1 MTTRAEAL
9 EILTLAGTQP
19 DDALDVGGT
28 ALALGLLDQPGAD
41 LPAYRAHLAM
51 LARDMADRHAAAIE
65 TGTDGLNSRIATLRA
80 VLADRHGY
88 AGDHDTY
95 DDLQNA
101 NLLRVIDR
109 RRGLP
114 VALGILYLH
123 AARAMGW
130 DMAGLNFPGHFLLRL
145 DHEGQ
150 RAIID
155 PFNGATTRTAA
166 DLRELLKA
174 TGGAGAELRPEHYAA
189 VGARDVLLR
198 LQNNLKLRHLTAGDV
213 PRALDTLAGMVLF
226 APDEAGLWRETGL
239 LEAHAGHNAQAIAAL
254 ERFIALSD
262 SPPQKHQAALLIQQL
277 RPRPH

>member
-9 EILTLAGTQP
+9 EILTRAGTQP

-51 LARDMADRHAAAIE
+51 LARDMADRHAAAID

-80 VLADRHGY
+80 VLAGRHGY

-155 PFNGATTRTAA
+155 PFNGGATRTAA

-198 LQNNLKLRHLTAGDV
+198 LQNNLKLRHLSAGDV

-239 LEAHAGHNAQAIAAL
+239 LEAHAGHNAEAIAAL
-254 ERFIALSD
+254 ERFIDLSD

-277 RPRPH
+277 RQHPH